1 MLFNINNISVR
12 KQVLLPVVMIC
23 LIMLIAFVVV
33 TKESRQQ
40 RALSNEVTFSALS
53 EKSIAQDVL
62 KNTYQVRVSAIYS
75 LYDQTV
81 LANLDSAVRTGFSNN
96 NRLLDQLSQNEYLSS
111 YISTIRNKMQAYQD
125 FIDRD
130 LKPFVARK
138 NAGTVTISDE
148 EKLASRFRKVG
159 SELIEAIDQ
168 LATAIEEDVKVE
180 LKSVESDY
188 RQMMQGVMV
197 VMAVIVGVGLMIAW
211 YLSGLIVNPIM
222 SVCGALKRVAQGDLS
237 VRTEELGDNEITQLS
252 HDLNLTLGKLNET
265 IDSLNRISHEVAS
278 ASTEL
283 AEVMISAQN
292 NAQSE
297 LSEIEQVASAVNEL
311 SSTAENVSGNA
322 SEADTCSKQSHKM
335 VNEGLSVFAQSEQA
349 SRETMVKMTEAAQVV
364 THLREQSEE
373 VSKVIE
379 VIQSI
384 SEQTNLLALNAA
396 IEAARAG
403 ESGRGFAV
411 VADEVRMLAAR
422 TQDSTREIQAI
433 IEDLQHQSTG
443 ANEGMQ
449 ESLKMLQQAEE
460 LNGVANEVLGGITD
474 AIDMI
479 GDMNTEVATAAE
491 QQSQVTQN
499 INQNVVNMSELV
511 NLNVVG
517 ITQSASAS
525 EELSRL
531 AEQQR
536 KQLEFFRC

>member
-1 MLFNINNISVR
+1 MSVR
-12 KQVLLPVVMIC
+12 
-23 LIMLIAFVVV
+23 
-33 TKESRQQ
+33 
-40 RALSNEVTFSALS
+40 
-53 EKSIAQDVL
+53 D
-62 KNTYQVRVSAIYS
+62 
-75 LYDQTV
+75 
-81 LANLDSAVRTGFSNN
+81 
-96 NRLLDQLSQNEYLSS
+96 
-111 YISTIRNKMQAYQD
+111 
-125 FIDRD
+125 
-130 LKPFVARK
+130 
-138 NAGTVTISDE
+138 
-148 EKLASRFRKVG
+148 
-159 SELIEAIDQ
+159 
-168 LATAIEEDVKVE
+168 
-180 LKSVESDY
+180 
-188 RQMMQGVMV
+188 
-197 VMAVIVGVGLMIAW
+197 
-211 YLSGLIVNPIM
+211 
-222 SVCGALKRVAQGDLS
+222 ALKRVAHGDLS
-237 VRTEELGDNEITQLS
+237 VRTNEEGDNEISQLS
-252 HDLNLTLGKLNET
+252 GDLNLTLTKLNET
-265 IDSLNRISHEVAS
+265 IGSLNRISEEVAS

-283 AEVMISAQN
+283 AEVMVSAQD

-322 SEADTCSKQSHKM
+322 SEADNCAKQSHKM
-335 VNEGLSVFAQSEQA
+335 VKEGLSVFAQSEEA
-349 SRETMVKMTEAAQVV
+349 NRETSVKMAEAAQVV
-364 THLREQSEE
+364 THLREKSEE

-433 IEDLQHQSTG
+433 IEDLQLQSTN

-449 ESLKMLQQAEE
+449 ESLKMLQTSEE
-460 LNGVANEVLGGITD
+460 LTGVANEVLNGITD

-511 NLNVVG
+511 NMNVVG

-531 AEQQR
+531 AEQQH
-536 KQLEFFRC
+536 KQLEFF